1 MAFLRIFRTQNPKK
15 FNFNPRYYDAE
26 AEEREERNARLK
38 KLSEK
43 SPEGMKERISAR
55 MRTGGGGLAARETR
69 RKAIM
74 RSNLIMVG
82 ALIFLLLLG
91 YGLIQVYL
99 PQIMDALY

>member
-1 MAFLRIFRTQNPKK
+1 MAFLKIFRTPNPKR
-15 FNFNPRYYDAE
+15 FNFNPRFYNPE
-26 AEEREERNARLK
+26 EEERQERNERLK
-38 KLSEK
+38 KLAEK

-55 MRTGGGGLAARETR
+55 MRTGGGSAATRETR

-74 RSNLIMVG
+74 RSNLIMVVV
-82 ALIFLLLLG
+82 LIFLIVLG